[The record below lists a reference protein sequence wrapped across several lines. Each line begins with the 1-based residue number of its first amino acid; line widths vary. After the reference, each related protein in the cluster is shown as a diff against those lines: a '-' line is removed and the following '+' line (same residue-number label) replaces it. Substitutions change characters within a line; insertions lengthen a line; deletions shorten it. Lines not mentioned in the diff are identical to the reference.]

1 MWTYVLGGHI
11 LSTTVTVIVI
21 VMTENFIRTYSLQC
35 ALTYIILLNPHNNSV
50 QGQRSQV
57 LDNHSLIPS
66 LAEQSFTE
74 YLFLAQ
80 PRVKGTEAQYLPWQ
94 DL

>member
-1 MWTYVLGGHI
+1 MP
-11 LSTTVTVIVI
+11 STIVTMIVI
-21 VMTENFIRTYSLQC
+21 ATTENFIRMYRLQC

-50 QGQRSQV
+50 QGQRSKV

-74 YLFLAQ
+74 YLFFAQ
-80 PRVKGTEAQYLPWQ
+80 PRVKGSEA
-94 DL
+94 